1 MQRGIRRLAEE
12 TSAGEKPPVREGDF
26 WTGKIPCWEMCY
38 CPPAIRDK
46 CPAFNYR
53 LIPCWETEG
62 TFCKLKK
69 EADGAVI
76 GTDTTICGA
85 CRVYRK
91 YGNGKPV
98 ELRLSGKGLGT
109 A

>member
-12 TSAGEKPPVREGDF
+12 VSLREKPPAREGDF
-26 WTGKIPCWEMCY
+26 WTGKTPCWEMCY
-38 CPPAIRDK
+38 CPPAIRDE
-46 CPAFNYR
+46 CPAFNDR

-69 EADGAVI
+69 EADGAVT
-76 GTDTTICGA
+76 GTDTTICET
-85 CRVYRK
+85 CRVHRI
-91 YGNGKPV
+91 YGDVKPV
-98 ELRLSGKGLGT
+98 ELKFSGKGFGI

>member
-1 MQRGIRRLAEE
+1 MQRGIRRLAKE
-12 TSAGEKPPVREGDF
+12 TSSQEKSPAREGDF
-26 WTGKIPCWEMCY
+26 WTGKATCWEMCY
-38 CPPAIRDK
+38 CPPVIRDE

-69 EADGAVI
+69 EADGAVT
-76 GTDTTICGA
+76 GTDTTICKA

-91 YGNGKPV
+91 YGDGKPV
-98 ELRLSGKGLGT
+98 ELKLFGKGFGT